1 MIVSQL
7 KVAIF
12 LSLITIQSLASLNCV
27 ACSYQLKIG
36 SGILFDIAGTCFWL
50 IIFLLS
56 CNLECCGKNSRYCL
70 FFSLKLNFLFDI
82 RLFSCD

>member
-12 LSLITIQSLASLNCV
+12 LSLITIQSLASLKFV
-27 ACSYQLKIG
+27 ASYQLKIG
-36 SGILFDIAGTCFWL
+36 SRILFDIAGTCFWL

-56 CNLECCGKNSRYCL
+56 CNLECCGKTRDIAC
-70 FFSLKLNFLFDI
+70 FSLW
-82 RLFSCD
+82 S